1 MKQPFYLRLDGIE
14 RHENITIFG
23 CFYSSKEHTKQ
34 KKKDFQISS
43 NNGARLIIFLG
54 PTDSE
59 ATCLVEPYNPY
70 SCVLS
75 KLGKGCQRNTVDSG
89 C

>member
-1 MKQPFYLRLDGIE
+1 MKTSPFFVVFIQARDILSR
-14 RHENITIFG
+14 
-23 CFYSSKEHTKQ
+23 
-34 KKKDFQISS
+34 KKDFQISS

-75 KLGKGCQRNTVDSG
+75 KLGKGCQRNPVDSG

>member
-1 MKQPFYLRLDGIE
+1 MKTSLFLVVSIQARDILIE
-14 RHENITIFG
+14 AE
-23 CFYSSKEHTKQ
+23 
-34 KKKDFQISS
+34 KKDFQISS

-75 KLGKGCQRNTVDSG
+75 KLNKDCQRNTVDSG

>member
-1 MKQPFYLRLDGIE
+1 MKTSLFLVVFIQARDILSR
-14 RHENITIFG
+14 
-23 CFYSSKEHTKQ
+23 
-34 KKKDFQISS
+34 KKDFQISS
-43 NNGARLIIFLG
+43 NNGAKLIIFLG

-75 KLGKGCQRNTVDSG
+75 KLNKGCQRNTVDSG